1 MDPLVRLLLSALI
14 CVCLS
19 LLVLRVLSTPLAR
32 LLHELCPGNAVGFWL
47 RYTQVMFTLAPL
59 MVVLLT
65 DAMSHLTNP
74 LDAVR
79 LALMAAVGGLLL
91 GLISVGRRLARFIQ
105 ANHPQPHPAS
115 VDRAAPTA

>member
-1 MDPLVRLLLSALI
+1 MDPLSRLLLSALI

-19 LLVLRVLSTPLAR
+19 LLVLRVLSSPLAR
-32 LLHELCPGNAVGFWL
+32 LLHELCPGNAVAFWL

-65 DAMSHLTNP
+65 EAMSQLTDP

-79 LALMAAVGGLLL
+79 LALIAAVGGLLL
-91 GLISVGRRLARFIQ
+91 GLMSVGRRLARFIQ
-105 ANHPQPHPAS
+105 ARGTPPAHALPEGAS
-115 VDRAAPTA
+115 PTA